1 MDLFGK
7 FKKKTFPEKVES
19 FRKSLCELEQ
29 LKRDTLLDVQEY
41 KRIEKAWAPCKS
53 VIEKGEASESILRL
67 NSRHDKVL
75 KSLDS
80 ALKKKGHKQEEIRKS
95 IISQISKEPALLPL
109 LFMENFMS
117 EGKYNSLVC
126 TLVKAHKE
134 GQISDAQLKKLTKFK
149 KTALK
154 EDKLVHVKDNRTQ
167 YADTIIIDDENRILF
182 TVRNKNDD
190 FCPAGYCL
198 PGGHIEEGE
207 TPREAAQRELREE
220 TGIELELHELVPVGE
235 YMDSK
240 SHIHYFCAH
249 SNVEPVC
256 LQEEEQQQWEKVA
269 WDEIDTK
276 PLIINLQHNLE
287 NIIAIPKELLNKE
300 ADNVKKVY
308 FDGRTFKKGGDELS
322 CLRTLKGYSFISKSD
337 GSCSVYA
344 QEENYDEILQ
354 KSSSQAVPKRIL
366 VPDGDNSC
374 MVTIWV
380 DPDTGAMI

>member
-1 MDLFGK
+1 MGLFDRL
-7 FKKKTFPEKVES
+7 KKKNLSEKAEEL
-19 FRKSLCELEQ
+19 RKSMVELEA
-29 LKRDTLLDVQEY
+29 LKRRSLLDSIEYRRIQEV
-41 KRIEKAWAPCKS
+41 WTPCQEA
-53 VIEKGEASESILRL
+53 IEKGEATESLIALQ
-67 NSRHDKVL
+67 DKYT
-75 KSLDS
+75 KSIVKIKANL
-80 ALKKKGHKQEEIRKS
+80 AEQAEKQETLRKG
-95 IISQISKEPALLPL
+95 ITTLLSKNPALLPL
-109 LFMENFMS
+109 LFTDDFMP
-117 EGKYNSLVC
+117 EGSFNSVLCSLV
-126 TLVKAHKE
+126 KGHKE
-134 GQISDAQLKKLTKFK
+134 GKVSDDQLKKLTKYK
-149 KTALK
+149 KKNLS
-154 EDKLVHVKDNRTQ
+154 EEEPVYVKDNRTQ
-167 YADTIIIDDENRILF
+167 YADTIIIDDENKILF
-182 TVRNKNDD
+182 TVRNKNDS
-190 FCPAGYCL
+190 FCPGGYCL
-198 PGGHIEEGE
+198 PGGHIEENE
-207 TPREAAQRELREE
+207 TPREAAQRELKEE